1 MNQFLVGTRFVQ
13 FADQNS
19 RALPDILEWQLAETP
34 DATIATNVNKKI
46 RVLEKPVWYQ
56 LDNCLESKVLS
67 MNLWPTAI

>member
-13 FADQNS
+13 FVDQDS
-19 RALPDILEWQLAETP
+19 RALPDILEWQLAKTP
-34 DATIATNVNKKI
+34 DATNLNKKI